1 MNPVMIYI
9 FLVRENIK
17 KNNYKVILGMD
28 MNNKKDFNSDNK
40 LVLPGDKIAVIE
52 EFVPDESCYEKDG
65 GIYSSFLGHVETD
78 RKKHKISVIPEK
90 PHRAIE
96 NGAIGVGRVEFVK
109 KQIASVNIYHLN
121 QEEIAVPPSAVL
133 HISEVSRRFVKNMYE
148 VTRPGDWVKFQIIK
162 STKPVYISFIGDGL
176 GVVIS
181 YCIQCGHELNIKR
194 INTLECPNCDLIQ
207 MRITSQDFGHPLKV
221 KMGSS
226 RNETR

>member
-1 MNPVMIYI
+1 M
-9 FLVRENIK
+9 E
-17 KNNYKVILGMD
+17 
-28 MNNKKDFNSDNK
+28 MNNKKEFESDSK

-90 PHRAIE
+90 SHRAIE

-109 KQIASVNIYHLN
+109 KQIAAVNIYHLN
-121 QEEIAVPPSAVL
+121 KEEIAVPVSAVL

-148 VTRPGDWVKFQIIK
+148 VARPGDWVKFKIIRAN
-162 STKPVYISFIGDGL
+162 KPVYISFLDDGL
-176 GVVIS
+176 GVVNS
-181 YCIQCGHELNIKR
+181 YCIQCGHELQIKR
-194 INTLECPNCDLIQ
+194 RNMLECPNCDLIQ
-207 MRITSQDFGHPLKV
+207 MRITSKHYGRPLKV